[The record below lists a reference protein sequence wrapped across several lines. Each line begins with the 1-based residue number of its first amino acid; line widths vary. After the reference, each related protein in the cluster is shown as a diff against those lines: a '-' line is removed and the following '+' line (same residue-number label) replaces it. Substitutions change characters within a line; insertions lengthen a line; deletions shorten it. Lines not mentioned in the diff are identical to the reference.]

1 MKFVRFLSFYLL
13 SIGLVYAQ
21 NISFKSFRDY
31 LIPASRLDSLKEVEQ
46 KSKLNPQSSQYLHL
60 LIAIELGKSQ
70 RDDSITTQQYN
81 KIVQLATKHK
91 STLGLAM
98 ANYIMGMYHSTWQEE
113 VAYEYMMKA
122 RGQFTQQK
130 DMSGIIQCLSWSL
143 RQFTQDDPSY
153 GPFIKKDL
161 LKMNQENF
169 AKLVALSEKSK
180 HAIDRFTYYRTVL
193 NSHPSFSQEITEKQ
207 KMEAFKAANEILD
220 KNPHLAYLRKALYR
234 AAQQGYLNS
243 KKFDKLLEL
252 GLKIL
257 NHPDIKA
264 TYPDYR
270 NVANTFTHLKK
281 YDSVIVYMKEAIRR
295 VKLED
300 PKNIKALR
308 GMNRR
313 LKNAY
318 LEIGNWK
325 EGIKAYDEYDKYNN
339 LVRDNDRR
347 LAVFEIKEKYSFTEK
362 EAELKRLSLEK
373 QVVES
378 RTQLLQAQYEAEKR
392 EAVLKNLALE
402 NQAAENR
409 TKLLQSQVEVQKKE
423 RTLQMAESHKE
434 LLLVGLLVALG
445 LIGIILGFSIKLRQT
460 NKKLLELQQGRDKF
474 YTIIAHDL
482 RTPINSLNDMGGL
495 LPHLIQEGKKQEL
508 ERVIQQIESMR
519 QKTNLLLNN
528 LFEWGKSQYF
538 TPDVAEV
545 RQQVDVVPLLAELHQ
560 TYLPIAQSQKID
572 LLVDLPASFVTE
584 IAPKGL
590 LMTVRNLLDNAIK
603 NTAEGGKISIQTSS
617 PVVGKT
623 SNELTITITDTGKGI
638 APDQLHYLQ
647 QVFAGKVKP
656 EVGIHG
662 LGLGMVLIY
671 NFVQKNKTS
680 LSVESEVGK
689 GTSFELNVKG

>member
-1 MKFVRFLSFYLL
+1 MRFVSFLSFYLL

-31 LIPASRLDSLKEVEQ
+31 LISASRLDSLEEVER

-70 RDDSITTQQYN
+70 RDDSITTEQYN
-81 KIVQLATKHK
+81 RIVKLATKHK

-122 RGQFTQQK
+122 RAQFTQQK
-130 DMSGIIQCLSWSL
+130 DTSGIIQCLSWSL

-180 HAIDRFTYYRTVL
+180 HVIDRFTYYRTVL

-207 KMEAFKAANEILD
+207 QMEAFKAANEILD
-220 KNPHLAYLRKALYR
+220 KNPHLSFLRKAIYR

-270 NVANTFTHLKK
+270 NVANTYTHLKK

-295 VKLED
+295 AKIED
-300 PKNIKALR
+300 PKNMKALR

-318 LEIGNWK
+318 FEIGNWK
-325 EGIKAYDEYDKYNN
+325 AGIKAYDEYDKYNN
-339 LVRDNDRR
+339 LIRDNDRR
-347 LAVFEIKEKYSFTEK
+347 LAVYEIKEKYSFTEK

-373 QVVES
+373 QVAES
-378 RTQLLQAQYEAEKR
+378 RNQLLQAQYEAEKR

-402 NQAAENR
+402 NQATENR
-409 TKLLQSQVEVQKKE
+409 TKLLQSQIEVQSKE
-423 RTLQMAESHKE
+423 RTLQIAESHKE
-434 LLLVGLLVALG
+434 LLFGGLLVALG
-445 LIGIILGFSIKLRQT
+445 LIGTILGFSIKLRQT

-572 LLVDLPASFVTE
+572 LLAELPASFVTE

-603 NTAEGGKISIQTSS
+603 NTAEGGKILIRISS
-617 PVVGKT
+617 PAVGKT
-623 SNELTITITDTGKGI
+623 SNDLTITITDTGKGI

-656 EVGIHG
+656 DVGIHG